1 MWHGWFRAWWWKG
14 GGDGYGR
21 GRGALILL
29 QRRRC
34 ADSSHLILAWGFRA
48 DTTKNLIILMNP
60 RNGFWGR
67 SKILMGPTSLRSS
80 TTQRKQSIWD
90 TYVWKWCLA
99 EKILAPERGARRK
112 CWWKAT
118 QVLLMLSWLLWVQSG
133 YIATKLFVFK
143 ILTEAQCEIVHP
155 EISRVQDQINKI
167 NNAAMA
173 VHIFLIIITCLWIRF
188 SPYITLVG
196 LGLPAENFGSHF
208 RSNIHAS

>member
-1 MWHGWFRAWWWKG
+1 
-14 GGDGYGR
+14 
-21 GRGALILL
+21 
-29 QRRRC
+29 
-34 ADSSHLILAWGFRA
+34 
-48 DTTKNLIILMNP
+48 MNP

-173 VHIFLIIITCLWIRF
+173 VHIFFDYYHMFVNPLFTIH
-188 SPYITLVG
+188 
-196 LGLPAENFGSHF
+196 NFGWFGVAGRKFWFTFPIKYSCF
-208 RSNIHAS
+208 IDWASFAAIVFTAIHHVKLLMVFSVNSSYFLET